1 MKYLIILLT
10 SLSLLSC
17 KDDFVDN
24 NKYLPNISVN
34 FSVDLNLPEGNA
46 LLTPGGFAIFDNQNQ
61 GIRGVIVFN
70 NGLDNY
76 VAFDLACPHIPLQE
90 CSKMTFNAGD
100 LYLKCPCD
108 GEKFSKLDGSPAN
121 PNIQYAA
128 RMYIVTKSGNT
139 LFIHN

>member
-1 MKYLIILLT
+1 MKYFLLIISFILT
-10 SLSLLSC
+10 LSSC

-34 FSVDLNLPEGNA
+34 FSVDLNLPEANG
-46 LLTPGGFAIFDNQNQ
+46 LLVVGGYAKFPNQ

-76 VAFDLACPHIPLQE
+76 IAFDLACPHIPLQD
-90 CSKMTFNAGD
+90 CSTMTFNQGD
-100 LYLKCPCD
+100 LFMKCECD
-108 GEKFSKLDGSPAN
+108 GEKFSKLDGSPLN

-128 RMYIVTKSGNT
+128 RMYLVEKSGNT

>member
-1 MKYLIILLT
+1 MKHLFLIFIT
-10 SLSLLSC
+10 LSFFSC

-34 FSVDLNLPEGNA
+34 FSVDLNLPEANG
-46 LLTPGGFAIFDNQNQ
+46 LLTVGGYAIFYNE

-70 NGLDNY
+70 NGLDNF

-90 CSKMTFNAGD
+90 CSTMIFNPGD
-100 LYLKCPCD
+100 LYLECDCD
-108 GEKFSKLDGSPAN
+108 GEKFSKLDGSPLN
-121 PNIQYAA
+121 PEIRYAA
-128 RMYIVTKSGNT
+128 RMYIVNKSGNA

>member
-10 SLSLLSC
+10 AISLISC

-34 FSVDLNLPEGNA
+34 FTVDLNLPEANA
-46 LLTPGGFAIFDNQNQ
+46 LLTPGGFAKFTEQDK

-76 VAFDLACPHIPLQE
+76 VAFDLACPHIPLQD
-90 CSKMTFNAGD
+90 CSTMTFNAGD
-100 LYLKCPCD
+100 LYMECPCD
-108 GEKFSKLDGSPAN
+108 DEKFSKLDGSPLN
-121 PNIQYAA
+121 PEIQYAA
-128 RMYIVTKSGNT
+128 RMYLVEKSGNI
-139 LFIHN
+139 LYIHN